1 MKLLRALFQNPFDY
15 LIVALPVAVL
25 LRFVPGWENPTL
37 LFFASAIAIIPLAG
51 WMGRATE
58 ELAERTGPAL
68 GGLLNAS
75 FGNATELI
83 IALVALSKGL
93 TDVVKASITGS
104 IIGNVLLVLGASIL
118 AGGVRFPK
126 QVFNRAAAQSAGTSM
141 ALASIALIV
150 PTVFH
155 VSSERGPSGWSP
167 LMEQHLS
174 LGIAIVLF
182 ITYGLYLLF
191 SLGTHRHEI
200 NATGT
205 KETHE
210 SVTETLSPGESHR
223 PMWIPISQLA
233 GTTLVISLLSE
244 FLVGSL
250 ESAREHLGLTQTF
263 VGVIVV
269 AIVGNA
275 AEHSTAIF
283 CAMKNKLDLS
293 LNISFGSSL
302 QIALFVT
309 PVLVFASYLIGEQ
322 PMNMEFTLAEIL
334 AVAVSIFIAV
344 QISSDGETN
353 WLEGAQLLSLYII
366 LAILF
371 FFLPETA
378 AVKVE

>member
-1 MKLLRALFQNPFDY
+1 VKLIRTLFQNPLDF
-15 LIVALPVAVL
+15 LIIALPFAL
-25 LRFVPGWENPTL
+25 FLRFMPGWDYPTL
-37 LFFASAIAIIPLAG
+37 LFFASAVAIIPLAG

-58 ELAERTGPAL
+58 ELSERTGPAL

-118 AGGVRFPK
+118 AGGFRFRK

-155 VSSERGPSGWSP
+155 VSSERGPGGWSP
-167 LMEQHLS
+167 LMEQRLS

-182 ITYGLYLLF
+182 ITYILFLVF
-191 SLGTHRHEI
+191 SLGTHRREI
-200 NATGT
+200 NAPSTTGT
-205 KETHE
+205 NETE
-210 SVTETLSPGESHR
+210 SIAEIVSPGEISR
-223 PMWIPISQLA
+223 PLWMPLLQLA
-233 GTTLVISLLSE
+233 GTTIIIAILSE

-250 ESAREHLGLTQTF
+250 ESARAHLGLTQTF

-283 CAMKNKLDLS
+283 CALKNKLDLS

-302 QIALFVT
+302 QIALFVM
-309 PVLVFASYLIGEQ
+309 PILVFASYLFGQ
-322 PMNMEFTLAEIL
+322 PMNLEFSLAEVL
-334 AVAVSIFIAV
+334 AVGVSIFIAV

-371 FFLPETA
+371 FFLPETSA
-378 AVKVE
+378 

>member
-1 MKLLRALFQNPFDY
+1 VKLIRSLFRNPLDF
-15 LIVALPVAVL
+15 LIVALPLAL
-25 LRFVPGWENPTL
+25 FLRFMPGWEYPTL
-37 LFFASAIAIIPLAG
+37 LFFASAVAIIPLAG

-58 ELAERTGPAL
+58 ELSEKTGPAL

-93 TDVVKASITGS
+93 TDVVKASLTGS
-104 IIGNVLLVLGASIL
+104 IIGNLLLVLGASIL
-118 AGGVRFPK
+118 AGGFRFRK

-155 VSSERGPSGWSP
+155 VSSRHEPGGWVP
-167 LMEQHLS
+167 LMEQRLS
-174 LGIAIVLF
+174 VGIAIVLF
-182 ITYGLYLLF
+182 ITYVLHLIF
-191 SLGTHRHEI
+191 SLGTHRGEI
-200 NATGT
+200 NEPSTTSAP
-205 KETHE
+205 ERE
-210 SVTETLSPGESHR
+210 SIAEIVAPEEISR
-223 PMWIPISQLA
+223 PIWMPLAQLA
-233 GTTLVISLLSE
+233 GTTILLSILSE

-250 ESAREHLGLTQTF
+250 ELARQHLGLTQTF

-283 CAMKNKLDLS
+283 CALKNKLDLS
-293 LNISFGSSL
+293 LNIAFGSSL

-309 PVLVFASYLIGEQ
+309 PILVFASYFLGQ
-322 PMNMEFTLAEIL
+322 PMNMEFSLAEVV
-334 AVAVSIFIAV
+334 AVGVSIFIAV

-353 WLEGAQLLSLYII
+353 WLEGAQLLSLYVI

-371 FFLPETA
+371 FFLPEA
-378 AVKVE
+378 SPQS